1 MKIIL
6 LSGHAQHGK
15 DTSANF
21 LKEIIEKD
29 GKKVLITHYADLL
42 KFLCKNMFEW
52 NGIKDEQGRHILQY
66 VGTDVIRKQNPDYWV
81 GFISEF
87 LKLFPKEW
95 DYVLIPDCRF
105 PNEVLKMIN
114 DGWDVFSI
122 RVNRVDFESDLTM
135 EQKSH
140 ISETALD
147 NFKFD
152 YYIDTISNLDYL
164 KGKLEIV
171 YEYLKILDGGNY

>member
-95 DYVLIPDCRF
+95 DYV
-105 PNEVLKMIN
+105 
-114 DGWDVFSI
+114 
-122 RVNRVDFESDLTM
+122 
-135 EQKSH
+135 
-140 ISETALD
+140 
-147 NFKFD
+147 
-152 YYIDTISNLDYL
+152 
-164 KGKLEIV
+164 
-171 YEYLKILDGGNY
+171 